1 MADFAV
7 LSADY
12 FTVDPSEIAAIRSVL
27 TVVGG
32 RVVHATDEFVD
43 INRRPSGNT
52 LGAPA
57 GVHQAEVVAD
67 ASSDAGE
74 HQQWA
79 KSQDRSRT

>member
-1 MADFAV
+1 VADFAL

-12 FTVDPSEIAAIRSVL
+12 FTVDPSEIAAIRSLL

-32 RVVHATDEFVD
+32 RVVHATDEYVN
-43 INRRPSGNT
+43 INRRSDGT
-52 LGAPA
+52 ATVAPA

-79 KSQDRSRT
+79 ESQQR